1 MLEKP
6 MLAATPHVNDGA
18 DPRRWAMFF
27 VILVGAFLPPLDFF
41 IVNVALPD
49 IGSELHA
56 SSAAQQLVISSY
68 ASLYGIMLIT
78 GGRLGDIYGR
88 SRMFFGGIV
97 GFAIAS
103 ALCGLAWSPWVLIAG
118 RALQGLTAAIMAPQA
133 LASIQVVFPEAEK
146 PRALGIYGAVFG
158 LAAVFGQALG
168 GTLIALDL
176 FGLGWRMIF
185 FVNLPIIA
193 LVTVFGLPLLRETRA
208 ERVRRPDVIG
218 VGLSILTLACLI
230 VPLIEGREAG
240 WPVWSW
246 VLLAGAIV
254 SAMTF
259 WRYESRLAAS
269 GGDPLLDPA
278 IVRTPGMR
286 RGLLVTLLFYAI
298 TPFFLVLSIYLQEGL
313 HETPLAAGLTFLP
326 FGLGFLLG
334 PLTTPRLS
342 RSFRYLMSIGMAM
355 EAVGFVA
362 LAIIVGSA
370 SGHPAPLAVAAALF
384 GIGFGQGLALPTL
397 VRSITQRVSPAYA
410 GTTAGLINST
420 LQISGALSMAII
432 GGIFFATVGAQRDG
446 AAVVHGFVVAML
458 CIGVSLGSA
467 ALLSVRL
474 LRPATV

>member
-1 MLEKP
+1 MLERQT
-6 MLAATPHVNDGA
+6 LAATTHPSDGA

-27 VILVGAFLPPLDFF
+27 VILAGAFLPPLDFF

-49 IGSELHA
+49 IGSELAA
-56 SSAAQQLVISSY
+56 STAAQQLVISSY

-88 SRMFFGGIV
+88 SRMFFGGII
-97 GFAIAS
+97 GFAFAS

-118 RALQGLTAAIMAPQA
+118 RSLQGLTAAIMAPQA

-176 FGLGWRMIF
+176 FGQGWRMIF
-185 FVNLPIIA
+185 FVNVPIIA
-193 LVTVFGLPLLRETRA
+193 LVTLFGLPLLRETRA
-208 ERVRRPDVIG
+208 ERVRRPDVTG

-240 WPVWSW
+240 WPAWSW
-246 VLLAGAIV
+246 LLLATVPIL
-254 SAMTF
+254 AMIF
-259 WRYESRLAAS
+259 WRYETRLAAA

-278 IVRTPGMR
+278 ILRTPGLR
-286 RGLLVTLLFYAI
+286 LGLLVTLLFYAI
-298 TPFFLVLSIYLQEGL
+298 VPFFLVLSIYLQSGL
-313 HETPLAAGLTFLP
+313 GETALSAGLTFLP

-334 PLTTPRLS
+334 PLTTPRLA
-342 RSFRYLMSIGMAM
+342 RSFRYLMSIGMGM

-362 LAIIVGSA
+362 LAGIVGMA
-370 SGHPAPLAVAAALF
+370 GENPAGSLIAAALF
-384 GIGFGQGLALPTL
+384 AIGFGQGLALPTL
-397 VRSITQRVSPAYA
+397 VRAMTERVSPAYA
-410 GTTAGLINST
+410 GTTAGVINST

-432 GGIFFATVGAQRDG
+432 GGIFFAVIGSQREGAS
-446 AAVVHGFVVAML
+446 VVHGFIVAML
-458 CIGVSLGSA
+458 CIGACLASA
-467 ALLSVRL
+467 AILSMRL
-474 LRPATV
+474 IRQR